1 MTGFLQL
8 YANSIAGTLP
18 TVPSRLD
25 MRMGISCCFRIIYM
39 DGGFIYLLTVKK
51 LTSVV

>member
-25 MRMGISCCFRIIYM
+25 MRMMSLSLSELFTWM
-39 DGGFIYLLTVKK
+39 EDLFIY
-51 LTSVV
+51 